1 MKSAGMTS
9 IPAALLA
16 CLLSACS
23 SGGGEAA
30 AEVAAIN
37 QFGSQG
43 AQSEDHAVCPTT
55 VASAMGEACDV
66 EGLVCYPQY
75 PCGETLG
82 QATCQCADGHFTCQ
96 DQLGAPLVRDASP
109 GCPAPAPSPLACP
122 ATMTLA
128 NFTACTQAGEVCTY
142 ANPCTSI
149 PEYVDCPCVPE
160 QQIDGGAYLAYE
172 CPAMTCLS
180 TADAGSA
187 GSPVVDATVPV
198 PEAGSVVD
206 ASTPDAA
213 SGSSDARAEGSATD
227 ATGE

>member
-1 MKSAGMTS
+1 MRSAGTTS
-9 IPAALLA
+9 TAVLLA
-16 CLLSACS
+16 SLLAACS

-37 QFGSQG
+37 QFGTQG

-66 EGLVCYPQY
+66 DGLVCYPQY
-75 PCGETLG
+75 TCGVTLG
-82 QATCQCADGHFTCQ
+82 QATCQCTSGHFACV
-96 DQLGAPLVRDASP
+96 DQLGAALVRDASP
-109 GCPAPAPSPLACP
+109 GCPAPPPNPLACP

-128 NFTACTQAGEVCTY
+128 NLTACTQAGEVCTY

-149 PEYVDCPCVPE
+149 PEYVDCPCVPAP
-160 QQIDGGAYLAYE
+160 QIDGGVYLAYE

-187 GSPVVDATVPV
+187 GSPIIDATVPV

-206 ASTPDAA
+206 ASIRDAA
-213 SGSSDARAEGSATD
+213 SGSSDARAEGSAMD
-227 ATGE
+227 AAGE